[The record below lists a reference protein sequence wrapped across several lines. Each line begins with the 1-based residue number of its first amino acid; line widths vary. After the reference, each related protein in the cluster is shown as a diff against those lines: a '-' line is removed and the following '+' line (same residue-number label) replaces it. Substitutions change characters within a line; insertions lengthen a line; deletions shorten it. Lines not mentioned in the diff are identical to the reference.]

1 MIKAERKKKGNFWAK
16 VLFSAALCLAGPAAF
31 AAENPNQER
40 RMNSKNI
47 IPDGAAF
54 DAVNIF
60 GKGQP
65 NTAYARYFTGNSFL
79 QPLQISGGTCPVSI
93 SNVTF
98 EPGCRNNW
106 HVHRAS
112 SGGGQVIICTAGS
125 GWYQLEGQPAV
136 SMEPGD
142 AAYFPAGVKHWHGA
156 KAGSWFSH
164 LAFELPGENTSNEW
178 LEPVTDAEYRAL
190 AE

>member
-1 MIKAERKKKGNFWAK
+1 MPQQ
-16 VLFSAALCLAGPAAF
+16 LACAPRIF
-31 AAENPNQER
+31 R
-40 RMNSKNI
+40 R
-47 IPDGAAF
+47 
-54 DAVNIF
+54 
-60 GKGQP
+60 
-65 NTAYARYFTGNSFL
+65 
-79 QPLQISGGTCPVSI
+79 
-93 SNVTF
+93 
-98 EPGCRNNW
+98 
-106 HVHRAS
+106 RAS
-112 SGGGQVIICTAGS
+112 YHLYC
-125 GWYQLEGQPAV
+125 GQPAV